1 MRDLLDKLDFLAEAS
16 TLDAGTI
23 KKYRWRFD
31 KFIDMINKGEPFYTT
46 DQTPVTIDPSEAERL
61 QAMYDEGK
69 FAGQIKV
76 QLTTG
81 ETISTSKL
89 LKTKELGGQAGTG
102 DGETGKETAL
112 LKPTQI
118 GITDRDIPAS
128 ELGSTIINND
138 VLNSTD
144 YGKVVVEMAKAIQNG
159 AKSVLIPPE
168 VPTKVRD
175 SIIDY
180 AGEYLG
186 VLALVSG
193 TSRFPRREGFE
204 QWLGGSVS
212 DLTLFFPGKANVPLA
227 DSFAKIKNDKT
238 QHAVNISSKGKGGGA
253 APSLSSLKV
262 PDEIRNNPDYAG
274 VVGFIDLCSPQAD
287 LPKPKTTSQIFA
299 AMNLLHEYAP
309 ESLPSQFSTYLP
321 WDVADIANKVDSSVK
336 EFKNGKNL
344 ELPEYQ
350 DLWSGIKFT
359 GDSSDGGKLSYVT
372 KLAVMKAVNEGNALS
387 NFQDVVLAILD
398 MNFVQQYADYEAK
411 TKSLSFSTQWPA
423 KLEGKITLE
432 SKSGATDPSKGG
444 FSFKLAKTE
453 AKTDLAMPD
462 ELGTSGGIAS
472 GPSEKD
478 FAKKAKSIAT
488 GSSLDLDDEDETPSN
503 GVGREKRNKR

>member
-31 KFIDMINKGEPFYTT
+31 KFIDMINNGEPFYTT

-61 QAMYDEGK
+61 QALYDAGQ
-69 FAGQIKV
+69 FAGKIVVK
-76 QLTTG
+76 LTTG
-81 ETISTSKL
+81 EEVPTSKL

-102 DGETGKETAL
+102 AEGEATGKETAL
-112 LKPTQI
+112 LKPSQI
-118 GITDRDIPAS
+118 GITDQDIPAS
-128 ELGSTIINND
+128 ELGSVIVNNE

-144 YGKVVVEMAKAIQNG
+144 YGKVVVNMANAIMQG
-159 AKSVLIPPE
+159 QPAIIPAE
-168 VPTKVRD
+168 VPTKIRD

-186 VLALVSG
+186 VLALVHG
-193 TSRFPRREGFE
+193 RSRFPRREGFE
-204 QWLGGSVS
+204 AWLGGSVS

-227 DSFAKIKNDKT
+227 DSFAKIKNDQT

-274 VVGFIDLCSPQAD
+274 VVGFIDLCNANAD

-309 ESLPSQFSTYLP
+309 DSLPSEFSAYLP
-321 WDVADIANKVDSSVK
+321 WNIADIAGKVDTSVK
-336 EFKNGKNL
+336 EFKNGKNVPL
-344 ELPEYQ
+344 SEYQ

-359 GDSSDGGKLSYVT
+359 GESSDGGKLSYVT
-372 KLAVMKAVNEGNALS
+372 KLAVMKAINEGNALPD
-387 NFQDVVLAILD
+387 FQDVVLAILD

-411 TKSLSFSTQWPA
+411 TKTLKFSTQWPA

-453 AKTDLAMPD
+453 AKTDIPMPD
-462 ELGTSGGIAS
+462 ELGTSTDGVPS
-472 GPSEKD
+472 TSEKD
-478 FAKKAKSIAT
+478 FKKKAYDIAMG
-488 GSSLDLDDEDETPSN
+488 GSSEEDEEPRQV
-503 GVGREKRNKR
+503 GDVGRKKRR